1 MPSTEMQN
9 PLLSE
14 WAGALELPPFEA
26 IRPDH
31 FRPAFDRA
39 LADHRAEIDAIAENP
54 APPDFENTIAALER
68 SGRRLERVAGVFF
81 VLAGADTSDEI
92 EAIERDISPLL
103 ARHNNALYLNRALYS
118 RIADLYDR
126 RDTLSLDAEQAR
138 VLERYHTRFV
148 RSGAA
153 LDKKAQDRL
162 AAINERLASVG
173 TQFGQ
178 NVLADEKSFV
188 MVLEESDLAG
198 LPDFARV
205 AARAAADERGHPGK
219 YVITLARSSIETFLQ
234 FSARRDLREKAFQA
248 WISRGENGGATD
260 NRALIAEMV
269 ALRAERAKL
278 LGFANFADYRLD
290 DQMAKTPQ
298 AARQLLDEVWG
309 RALTKAAVER
319 DALQAMIAE
328 EGGNFALAPHDWRYY
343 TEKLRKARYDLDEAE
358 IKPYFQLDKMIEA
371 AFETARRLFGL
382 SFKRVDAAL
391 YHPDARAW
399 NVTDAQGRHVALF
412 IGDYFARPSKHSGAW
427 MTSLR
432 DQEKLTGNIRPIVLN
447 ICNFSKPAA
456 GEPALLSFDD
466 ARTLFH
472 EFGHALHG
480 MLSDVTYPLIA
491 GTAVPSDFVE
501 LPSQLY
507 EHWLEVPEILQ
518 KYALHASTGEPMPKA
533 LLDRLLA
540 TRTFNQGF
548 ATIEYTACA
557 LVDLDL
563 HSLPDATALDVA
575 AFERKDL
582 ERIAMPPEIVMRHRL
597 PHFQHLFSGGG
608 YAAGYYSYM
617 WSEVLDADAFAAFE
631 ETGNAFDP
639 ATAKRLRDYVYSA
652 GNRRDPAD
660 AYKAF
665 RGRLP
670 TVDALLKKRGLVEVH
685 GAVFNRL
692 AGGCLLKTGKPNDL
706 AQCGPSPR
714 CCGRAACGRRRGRAR
729 DPCRRRQCHR
739 SDARNGCVHRGGLS
753 AHEPHWRRRFLAG
766 PGAVR
771 PRAGADGRRSGRR
784 QGDTAA
790 LS

>member
-9 PLLSE
+9 PLLAE

-26 IRPDH
+26 IRPGH

-54 APPDFENTIAALER
+54 APADFENTIAALER
-68 SGRRLERVAGVFF
+68 SGRALERVASVFF

-138 VLERYHTRFV
+138 VLERYHARFV

-153 LDKKAQDRL
+153 LEKKAQDRL

-198 LPDFARV
+198 LPNF
-205 AARAAADERGHPGK
+205 ARAAAQAAAEERGHPGK
-219 YVITLARSSIETFLQ
+219 YVITLARSSVETFLQ

-248 WISRGENGGATD
+248 WIARGENGGATD
-260 NRALIAEMV
+260 NRGLIAEMV
-269 ALRAERAKL
+269 ALRAERARL

-298 AARQLLDEVWG
+298 AVRELLDEVWG

-319 DALQAMIAE
+319 DALKAMIAE

-343 TEKLRKARYDLDEAE
+343 TEKLRKARYDLDETE
-358 IKPYFQLDKMIEA
+358 IKPHFQLENMIEA
-371 AFETARRLFGL
+371 AFETARKLFGL
-382 SFKRVDAAL
+382 SFDRVDAAL

-432 DQEKLTGNIRPIVLN
+432 DQEKLTGNVRPIVLN
-447 ICNFSKPAA
+447 ICNFSKPASGA
-456 GEPALLSFDD
+456 PALLSFDD

-518 KYALHASTGEPMPKA
+518 KYALHAGTGEPLPKA

-563 HSLPDATALDVA
+563 HSLPDAAALDVA

-608 YAAGYYSYM
+608 YAAAYYSYM

-631 ETGNAFDP
+631 ETGNAFDL

-670 TVDALLKKRGLVEVH
+670 TIDALLKKRGLV
-685 GAVFNRL
+685 
-692 AGGCLLKTGKPNDL
+692 
-706 AQCGPSPR
+706 
-714 CCGRAACGRRRGRAR
+714 
-729 DPCRRRQCHR
+729 
-739 SDARNGCVHRGGLS
+739 DA
-753 AHEPHWRRRFLAG
+753 
-766 PGAVR
+766 
-771 PRAGADGRRSGRR
+771 
-784 QGDTAA
+784 TAS
-790 LS
+790 LR

>member
-1 MPSTEMQN
+1 MPSTEVQN

-14 WAGALELPPFEA
+14 WAGTLELPPFEA
-26 IRPDH
+26 IKPGH

-39 LADHRAEIDAIAENP
+39 LAAHRAEIDAIAENP
-54 APPDFENTIAALER
+54 APADFENTIGALER
-68 SGRRLERVAGVFF
+68 SGRGLERVASVFF
-81 VLAGADTSDEI
+81 VLAGAHTSDEI

-103 ARHNNALYLNRALYS
+103 ARHSNALYLNRALYS
-118 RIADLYDR
+118 RIAGLYDR
-126 RDTLSLDAEQAR
+126 RDLLSLDAEQAR

-153 LDKKAQDRL
+153 LEKKAQDRL
-162 AAINERLASVG
+162 AAINERLASIG

-178 NVLADEKSFV
+178 NVLSDEKSFV
-188 MVLEESDLAG
+188 MVIEKSDLDG
-198 LPDFARV
+198 LPDFARA
-205 AARAAADERGHPGK
+205 AARTAADERGHSGK
-219 YVITLARSSIETFLQ
+219 YVITLARSSVETFLQ
-234 FSARRDLREKAFQA
+234 FSARRDLRERVFQA
-248 WISRGENGGATD
+248 WVSRGENGGATD

-269 ALRAERAKL
+269 ALRGERAKL
-278 LGFANFADYRLD
+278 LGFATFADYRLD

-298 AARQLLDEVWG
+298 AVRKLLDEVWG
-309 RALTKAAVER
+309 RALTKASAER
-319 DALQAMIAE
+319 DALQAMISE

-343 TEKLRKARYDLDEAE
+343 AEKLRKARYDLHEAE
-358 IKPYFQLDKMIEA
+358 IKPHFQLEKMIEA
-371 AFETARRLFGL
+371 AFEAARRLFGL
-382 SFKRVDAAL
+382 SFKRVDADL

-399 NVTDAQGRHVALF
+399 DVTDAQGRHVALF

-432 DQEKLTGNIRPIVLN
+432 DQEKLTADVRPIVIN
-447 ICNFSKPAA
+447 VCNFTKPAA

-466 ARTLFH
+466 AHTLFH

-480 MLSDVTYPLIA
+480 MLSDVTYPLLA

-507 EHWLEVPEILQ
+507 EHWLEVPELLQ
-518 KYALHASTGEPMPKA
+518 KYALHASTGQPMPKA

-563 HSLPDATALDVA
+563 HSLPDVAAIDVA

-597 PHFQHLFSGGG
+597 PHFQHVFSGGG

-639 ATAKRLRDYVYSA
+639 AMAKRLYDYVYSA

-670 TVDALLKKRGLVEVH
+670 TVDALLKKRGLVE
-685 GAVFNRL
+685 A
-692 AGGCLLKTGKPNDL
+692 
-706 AQCGPSPR
+706 
-714 CCGRAACGRRRGRAR
+714 
-729 DPCRRRQCHR
+729 
-739 SDARNGCVHRGGLS
+739 
-753 AHEPHWRRRFLAG
+753 
-766 PGAVR
+766 
-771 PRAGADGRRSGRR
+771 
-784 QGDTAA
+784 TA
-790 LS
+790 SSR

>member
-1 MPSTEMQN
+1 MQN

-26 IRPDH
+26 IRPGH

-81 VLAGADTSDEI
+81 VVAGADTSDEI

-103 ARHNNALYLNRALYS
+103 ARHNNALYLNRALYL
-118 RIADLYDR
+118 RIADLYVR

-153 LDKKAQDRL
+153 LDKKSQDRL

-178 NVLADEKSFV
+178 NVLSDEKSFV

-198 LPDFARV
+198 LPDFARA

-219 YVITLARSSIETFLQ
+219 YVITLARSSVETFLQ

-298 AARQLLDEVWG
+298 AVRKLLDEVWS
-309 RALTKAAVER
+309 RALAKAAVER

-343 TEKLRKARYDLDEAE
+343 TEKLRKARYDLDETE
-358 IKPYFQLDKMIEA
+358 IKPYFQLEKMIEA

-382 SFKRVDAAL
+382 SFKRVDATL
-391 YHPDARAW
+391 YHSDARAW
-399 NVTDAQGRHVALF
+399 NVTDAHGRHVALF

-518 KYALHASTGEPMPKA
+518 KYALQASTGEPMPKA
-533 LLDRLLA
+533 LLERLLA

-563 HSLPDATALDVA
+563 HSLPDAAALDVA
-575 AFERKDL
+575 AFERMDL

-597 PHFQHLFSGGG
+597 PHFQHLFSGDG

-631 ETGNAFDP
+631 ESGNAFDP
-639 ATAKRLRDYVYSA
+639 ATAKRLSDYVYSA

-670 TVDALLKKRGLVEVH
+670 TVDALLKKRGLV
-685 GAVFNRL
+685 
-692 AGGCLLKTGKPNDL
+692 
-706 AQCGPSPR
+706 
-714 CCGRAACGRRRGRAR
+714 
-729 DPCRRRQCHR
+729 
-739 SDARNGCVHRGGLS
+739 DAKASSR
-753 AHEPHWRRRFLAG
+753 
-766 PGAVR
+766 
-771 PRAGADGRRSGRR
+771 
-784 QGDTAA
+784 
-790 LS
+790 

>member
-1 MPSTEMQN
+1 MKQTETQN

-14 WAGALELPPFEA
+14 WAGALELPPFGA
-26 IRPDH
+26 IKPDH

-39 LADHRAEIDAIAENP
+39 LADHRAEIDSIAENP
-54 APPDFENTIAALER
+54 APANFENTIAALER
-68 SGRRLERVAGVFF
+68 SGRVLERVASVFF

-92 EAIERDISPLL
+92 ETIERDISPLL

-118 RIADLYDR
+118 RIAYLYDR

-138 VLERYHTRFV
+138 VLERYHARFV

-153 LDKKAQDRL
+153 LEKQAQDRL
-162 AAINERLASVG
+162 AAINERLATLG

-178 NVLADEKSFV
+178 NVLSDEKSFV

-198 LPDFARV
+198 LPNF
-205 AARAAADERGHPGK
+205 ARAAAQAAAEERGHSGK
-219 YVITLARSSIETFLQ
+219 YVTTLARSSVETFLQ
-234 FSARRDLREKAFQA
+234 FSSRRDLREKAFQA
-248 WISRGENGGATD
+248 WIARGENGGATD
-260 NRALIAEMV
+260 NRGLIAEMV
-269 ALRAERAKL
+269 ALRAERARL

-298 AARQLLDEVWG
+298 AARNLLDEVWD

-343 TEKLRKARYDLDEAE
+343 TEKLRKARYDLDETE
-358 IKPYFQLDKMIEA
+358 VKPHFRLENMIEA

-399 NVTDAQGRHVALF
+399 EVTDAQGRHVALF

-432 DQEKLTGNIRPIVLN
+432 DQEKLTGNVRPIVLN
-447 ICNFSKPAA
+447 ICNFSKPAS

-518 KYALHASTGEPMPKA
+518 KYALHAGTGEPLPKA

-563 HSLPDATALDVA
+563 HSLPDAAALDVA

-631 ETGNAFDP
+631 ETGDPFDP

-670 TVDALLKKRGLVEVH
+670 SIDALLKKRGLV
-685 GAVFNRL
+685 
-692 AGGCLLKTGKPNDL
+692 
-706 AQCGPSPR
+706 
-714 CCGRAACGRRRGRAR
+714 
-729 DPCRRRQCHR
+729 
-739 SDARNGCVHRGGLS
+739 DA
-753 AHEPHWRRRFLAG
+753 
-766 PGAVR
+766 
-771 PRAGADGRRSGRR
+771 
-784 QGDTAA
+784 TA
-790 LS
+790 SSR